1 MGADALLVQGAGQVA
16 ASQSAGKLAMSEA
29 MQDTADFLADGI
41 SKVIQARNKEF
52 NSIMKSELERDP
64 GLTDE
69 EWDDLYKDLE
79 GRRMSYVYGNKKFRI
94 KAEKDLAKEASE
106 RIKIEDGKKN
116 IAKKGTDD
124 DGFKKNEEFVAS
136 PAGKDIEGIITG
148 ENKIVYGVN
157 GRPGY
162 MVSKD
167 DTKYVDVA
175 TDGPLIGDPTLS
187 SYQEAWDDGRF
198 TVSDDGKTKTDE
210 YGNQYPNTDE
220 GYKEFI
226 DASEKWWKGEH
237 DKNTKSGGKTFFNLN
252 IDSQTGKQS
261 TNKVWMSIDQVENL
275 IEENSVDVQSKK
287 IISEVVNTTSNN
299 AGNIKAGEN
308 NEFNYDA
315 TRESI
320 KTQVVGKGN
329 IRSLAKDEIIPGR
342 SFYKDMQEALVSSS
356 YEDLGIDMTQE
367 DAEKLDPTPRTPI
380 SKKDAKVIAD
390 KLMADEKML
399 GDYLTDYYTKYMEQ
413 NHNNSLKGD
422 VAIDFSSKGT
432 FDEAFSAARKRFG
445 SGKSFIWG
453 GKKYST
459 NTAEE
464 DENEFA

>member
-29 MQDTADFLADGI
+29 MQDTADFIADGM
-41 SKVIQARNKEF
+41 SKVIQSRNKEF

-94 KAEKDLAKEASE
+94 KAEKDLTKEASE
-106 RIKIEDGKKN
+106 RLKIEDGKKN

-124 DGFKKNEEFVAS
+124 DGFQKNEKFVAS

-148 ENKIVYGVN
+148 ENKIVYGKD

-162 MVSKD
+162 MVSKGE
-167 DTKYVDVA
+167 TKYVDVA
-175 TDGPLIGDPTLS
+175 TDGPLIGDPTLA

-198 TVSDDGKTKTDE
+198 TVSEDGKTKTDE

-220 GYKEFI
+220 GYKQFI
-226 DASEKWWKGEH
+226 NASEEWWKKEH
-237 DKNTKSGGKTFFNLN
+237 TKTGGNKNLN

-261 TNKVWMSIDQVENL
+261 TNKVWMSIDQVEEL
-275 IEENSVDVQSKK
+275 VKENSVDLQSKK
-287 IISEVVNTTSNN
+287 IVDDVVSSTAKN
-299 AGNIKAGEN
+299 AGTIRPGEN

-315 TRESI
+315 TREAI

-329 IRSLAKDEIIPGR
+329 VRSLAEDEIIPGR
-342 SFYKDMQEALVSSS
+342 SFYKDMQEALLNST
-356 YEDLGIDMTQE
+356 YEDMGINMTQE
-367 DAEKLDPTPRTPI
+367 EAQKLDPTPKTPI
-380 SKKDAKVIAD
+380 SKEDAKIIAD
-390 KLMADEKML
+390 KLMDNEKML

-422 VAIDFSSKGT
+422 AAIDFSSKGT
-432 FDEAFSAARKRFG
+432 FNEAFAAARKRFG
-445 SGKSFIWG
+445 SGKSFIWN

-459 NTAEE
+459 NTSEE

>member
-41 SKVIQARNKEF
+41 SEVIQSRNKEF

-64 GLTDE
+64 GLTDD
-69 EWDDLYKDLE
+69 EWDELYKDLE

-106 RIKIEDGKKN
+106 RLKIEDGKKN
-116 IAKKGTDD
+116 IAKNGIDE
-124 DGFKKNEEFVAS
+124 DGFKNNEDFIAS
-136 PAGKDIEGIITG
+136 ETGKDIEGIITG
-148 ENKIVYGVN
+148 ENKVVYGIN

-162 MVSKD
+162 MVSQNSS
-167 DTKYVDVA
+167 YVDVA
-175 TDGPLIGDPTLS
+175 TEGPLIGDPTLA

-198 TVSDDGKTKTDE
+198 TVSKDGKTKTDE

-226 DASEKWWKGEH
+226 NASEEWWKNEH
-237 DKNTKSGGKTFFNLN
+237 IKTGGDKNLN

-261 TNKVWMSIDQVENL
+261 TNKVWMPIDKVEE
-275 IEENSVDVQSKK
+275 IVKENSVDVQSKK
-287 IISEVVNTTSNN
+287 IVDEVVNTTSKDASNVLP
-299 AGNIKAGEN
+299 GED
-308 NEFNYDA
+308 NEFNYEA
-315 TRESI
+315 THNAI

-329 IRSLAKDEIIPGR
+329 VRSLAKDEIIPGR
-342 SFYKDMQEALVSSS
+342 SFYDDMQEALVNSS
-356 YEDLGIDMTQE
+356 YEEMGIDMSEE
-367 DAEKLDPTPRTPI
+367 DAKKLDPTPKTPI
-380 SKKDAKVIAD
+380 SSEDAKVITD
-390 KLMADEKML
+390 KLMGDEDML
-399 GDYLTDYYTKYMEQ
+399 KDYLADYYTNYMEQ
-413 NHNNSLKGD
+413 NYNNSLKGD
-422 VAIDFSSKGT
+422 AAMDFSRKEN
-432 FDEAFSAARKRFG
+432 FNEAFGAARKRFG
-445 SGKSFIWG
+445 AGKSFIWN